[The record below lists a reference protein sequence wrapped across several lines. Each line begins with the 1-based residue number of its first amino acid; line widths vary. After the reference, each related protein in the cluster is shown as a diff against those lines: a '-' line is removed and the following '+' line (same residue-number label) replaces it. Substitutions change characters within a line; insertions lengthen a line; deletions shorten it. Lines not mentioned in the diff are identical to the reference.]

1 MSSDTR
7 ELICAAL
14 SEALRRAHQDGV
26 LPSVPAPEIRVESP
40 QNREHG
46 DYSCNIALRLASVVR
61 MPPLTVASLI
71 AERIERAA
79 PIAGVEAVRP
89 GFLNFRLDAD
99 WKRDRL
105 RDVIKAGDQWGRI
118 NIGMGKRVQVEFVS
132 ANPTGPV
139 QVGNGRGAVLGDT
152 LANVLDAAGFD
163 VQREYYINNMGRQ
176 IDLFGRTL
184 FARYQQAHGRDI
196 EPRADA
202 YPGQYM
208 KEVANDLAREW
219 PRDTQTKQEE
229 LRLLTESTKRLVPEV
244 TELDN
249 DRWLDDPEGQ
259 PSDDFIARGIG
270 LMIRY
275 IRADLRLLGVE
286 FDHWQPES
294 ALYQP
299 SEAGNAVSSYDAAM
313 LLVRDGGFVVEKEN
327 AIWFRYD
334 DAGEEKDSV
343 LIRGNG
349 EPTYF
354 ASDVAYHYNK
364 FIERSFDIVINV
376 WGSDH
381 HGHVSRTKAAVDAI
395 GGDSERLEVLLYQL
409 VHLRRGGKRV
419 RMSKRT
425 GDIVTLRELIDEV
438 GSTDIPGSDVV
449 RFFFLRS
456 SADAQMDFDLDA
468 VTSQDIRENPLAYIH
483 YAHTRCASVLRSAG
497 DQGLAP
503 ADGHL
508 DLLDSERED
517 ALIVAVLRLPELV
530 ADVATR
536 REPHHLTTFALE
548 LAQSFS
554 RFYDACR
561 IIDSDQPKHSEA
573 RLFLTKATQFALAA
587 VLRLIGIVPA
597 RSMHNFRASDPS
609 ALLHHSSESRGSSS

>member
-7 ELICAAL
+7 ELISAAL

-26 LPSVPAPEIRVESP
+26 LPSVPAPEIRVERP
-40 QNREHG
+40 QDREHG

-71 AERIERAA
+71 AERIERAD
-79 PIAGVEAVRP
+79 PIADVEAVRP

-99 WKRDRL
+99 WKRNRL
-105 RDVIKAGDQWGRI
+105 REVLEAGDQWGRI
-118 NIGMGKRVQVEFVS
+118 NIGNGQRVQVEFVS

-163 VQREYYINNMGRQ
+163 VQREYYINNMGGQ
-176 IDLFGRTL
+176 IDLFARTL
-184 FARYQQAHGRDI
+184 FARYQQLHGCAV
-196 EPRADA
+196 ELPADA
-202 YPGQYM
+202 YLGGYM
-208 KEVANDLAREW
+208 KTLA
-219 PRDTQTKQEE
+219 EE
-229 LRLLTESTKRLVPEV
+229 IV
-244 TELDN
+244 ELDS
-249 DRWLDDPEGQ
+249 DRWLDGTEKAP
-259 PSDDFIARGIG
+259 PADFIARGLG
-270 LMIRY
+270 LMVRD
-275 IRADLRLLGVE
+275 IRADLRLLRVQ

-299 SEAGNAVSSYDAAM
+299 SAAGSAGSSYDAAM
-313 LLVRDGGFVVEKEN
+313 LLLRDGGFVVEKEG

-343 LIRGNG
+343 LIRRNG

-381 HGHVSRTKAAVDAI
+381 HGHVARTKAAVDAI

-409 VHLRRGGKRV
+409 VHLYRRGERV

-425 GDIVTLRELIDEV
+425 GEIVTLRDLIEEV
-438 GSTDIPGSDVV
+438 GSEDIPGSDVV

-456 SADAQMDFDLDA
+456 SADAQMDFDLKA

-503 ADGHL
+503 RDGHL
-508 DLLDSERED
+508 DLLDSDRED
-517 ALIVAVLRLPELV
+517 ALMVAVLRLPELV
-530 ADVATR
+530 SDVATR

-561 IIDSDQPKHSEA
+561 IIDPEHRQQSEA
-573 RLFLTKATQFALAA
+573 RLYLTKATQFALAA
-587 VLRLIGIVPA
+587 VLRLIGIVPTL
-597 RSMHNFRASDPS
+597 SMHNFIASDPS
-609 ALLHHSSESRGSSS
+609 VLLQHSRERRSSSP